1 MQPGLKTSEFY
12 VTLGSMIASL
22 LVMSGLIA
30 PEKTGEVQE
39 VIVQAI
45 GGLVAL
51 GTVVAYIYSRTTLK
65 RTELETQ
72 VKG

>member
-1 MQPGLKTSEFY
+1 MKIGVKSSEFF
-12 VTLGSMIASL
+12 VTLGSLIVSL

-30 PEKTGEVQE
+30 PERSSEVQE

-45 GGLVAL
+45 GGIVAL
-51 GTVVAYIYSRTTLK
+51 GTIVSYIYSRTVLK
-65 RTELETQ
+65 QEEMKSQ